1 MAKSVKTQVLRLK
14 FHKLETIEVSNYGK
28 KCFYYV
34 ISINAAVHD
43 MVNALKPL
51 HATWGAFLSSYS
63 GSKLAQEPKKRT

>member
-14 FHKLETIEVSNYGK
+14 FHKLETLEVSNYGK

-43 MVNALKPL
+43 MVNTSNLYML
-51 HATWGAFLSSYS
+51 HEGHL
-63 GSKLAQEPKKRT
+63 